1 MKELNK
7 SKKSKKKL
15 FVTLGLLF
23 GLAGIGTAA
32 FAGYVIADQN
42 ITQPGEPIVGDIGVT
57 NNSVSLVATITDG
70 STLYFYPDTET
81 TNGTRLNYTEEE
93 GKKAKRSITLEVAIT
108 DENSAI
114 QDKKITVAVT
124 VEDKLAEDEVTNAVA
139 ANYISL
145 AEDEKNQEKAVTEA
159 DSGKLTFTIDFG
171 WGSKFGNTDP
181 VSYYNG
187 KTTGEVP
194 TETMEAE
201 LFAFQAALADTSIT
215 IEVDIADAT
224 A

>member
-42 ITQPGEPIVGDIGVT
+42 ITQPSGPIVGDIDVT

-81 TNGTRLNYTEEE
+81 TNGKRLNYTEKE

-108 DENSAI
+108 GENSAI

-145 AEDEKNQEKAVTEA
+145 AEGEKNQEQAVTEA
-159 DSGKLTFTIDFG
+159 ASGKLTFTIDFG

-187 KTTGEVP
+187 KTTEEVP

-201 LFAFQAALADTSIT
+201 LLAFKAALADTSIK
-215 IEVDIADAT
+215 IEVDIADA